1 MHCMPWR
8 GMSLVLLCACVHV
21 SLHSLPALCLKVL
34 QACVGC
40 MDAVANKVTH
50 NYKLVADCFQKFYGK
65 CITSFAVPPVM
76 GFLSVVVYVCKIML
90 QGIYSH
96 HPIDPLAALIHPV
109 FLERVRM
116 LHSRDQQ
123 SPQLASQRS
132 LLLRS
137 LFVVSLMC
145 RHFDFDQVAME
156 VPLPDLVSG
165 AVGAQHQQ
173 HAAWQCEAGTVDVSA
188 AAVLCCLHAQTSIS
202 LLWSC
207 CAMYV
212 CFVLVLPFCV

>member
-1 MHCMPWR
+1 M
-8 GMSLVLLCACVHV
+8 
-21 SLHSLPALCLKVL
+21 
-34 QACVGC
+34 
-40 MDAVANKVTH
+40 
-50 NYKLVADCFQKFYGK
+50 
-65 CITSFAVPPVM
+65 
-76 GFLSVVVYVCKIML
+76 
-90 QGIYSH
+90 YS
-96 HPIDPLAALIHPV
+96 LAALLHPV

-145 RHFDFDQVAME
+145 RHFDFDQVATE

-165 AVGAQHQQ
+165 ADGPAS
-173 HAAWQCEAGTVDVSA
+173 TTRY
-188 AAVLCCLHAQTSIS
+188 AAVRSRDCGCR
-202 LLWSC
+202 LLLIAAGMLKQILASYGVVA

-212 CFVLVLPFCV
+212 HTYIHMLWYWYASFLHLDVACQGEGACPAHILYRVL

>member
-1 MHCMPWR
+1 M
-8 GMSLVLLCACVHV
+8 
-21 SLHSLPALCLKVL
+21 
-34 QACVGC
+34 GC
-40 MDAVANKVTH
+40 
-50 NYKLVADCFQKFYGK
+50 
-65 CITSFAVPPVM
+65 
-76 GFLSVVVYVCKIML
+76 LSVVVYVCKIML

-96 HPIDPLAALIHPV
+96 HPIDPLTALLHPV

-165 AVGAQHQQ
+165 AVGPSINSTLRGNVKQGLWMCRLLLFF
-173 HAAWQCEAGTVDVSA
+173 AACMLKQVLACYGVVVPCTY
-188 AAVLCCLHAQTSIS
+188 VLCWCFLSVSRCCL
-202 LLWSC
+202 
-207 CAMYV
+207 
-212 CFVLVLPFCV
+212 